1 MDAEDLR
8 EQEESRQIST
18 ADGFAGFGTQD
29 DQIVRHALDDIF
41 KPVQDSMGEILLNR
55 MGWKKGQGIGPR
67 SHRRIDPSNDASE
80 VKEFPPE
87 DSPMLD
93 FSQKQ
98 DTKGLGA
105 DETAILGDR
114 IVASQGT
121 KLRTSKENSDEESNT
136 SSSFFSLSS
145 TKVKRPPKSSGI
157 GVGSLND
164 TGSDDE
170 DPYEMGPKVSY
181 NRVLGG
187 GKKVKKLKNAS
198 TTANPLLKST
208 PKFISK
214 KLPTALSTLR
224 KCHDG
229 KLPLTGFILA
239 DPHDLDNFG
248 SMSLSDEKY
257 RPPEVPEGWQP
268 GGLLEVPDAVGKD
281 HPTTSSQ
288 LASVHQQ
295 QTAQSRANIL
305 KEAPLPSKSIFD
317 FLSPAARDRLAA
329 ASGKTNL
336 PPALNEAPP
345 STVLKSI
352 AASVD
357 EEPRIAYPELDSNTA
372 STALTRLRKDKDK
385 PYADD
390 LSKQGRYKDF
400 LRFSSDPKPI
410 PERIPPLRAPTHKTD
425 EDHLAELHEFATT
438 ANLFRPATGFLASR
452 FTSAASTSASS
463 SANDPSTAL
472 NDLNNDNHADDD
484 ADNLLR
490 KPIEKPKDPAEE
502 AARLGMFGIATR
514 STIGFYPTKLVCK
527 RFGVDM
533 PTG

>member
-8 EQEESRQIST
+8 EREEFRQIST
-18 ADGFAGFGTQD
+18 ADGFAGFGSQD
-29 DQIVRHALDDIF
+29 DQAVRHALDDIF
-41 KPVQDSMGEILLNR
+41 KPVQDSMGEKLLNR

-67 SHRRIDPSNDASE
+67 IHRRIDPSDDTSDM
-80 VKEFPPE
+80 KEFAPK

-93 FSQKQ
+93 FIQKQ
-98 DTKGLGA
+98 DTKGLGV
-105 DETAILGDR
+105 DETSILGDR
-114 IVASQGT
+114 TVASHGPV
-121 KLRTSKENSDEESNT
+121 KHSSKEASDEESNT

-145 TKVKRPPKSSGI
+145 AKVNQPPNSSGI

-170 DPYEMGPKVSY
+170 DPYEMGPRVSY

-187 GKKVKKLKNAS
+187 GKKVKKSKNTS

-214 KLPTALSTLR
+214 KFPTALSTLR

-229 KLPLTGFILA
+229 KLPLTGFTLA

-248 SMSLSDEKY
+248 SMSLSDERY
-257 RPPEVPEGWQP
+257 RPPEVPEDWQP
-268 GGLLEVPDAVGKD
+268 GALLEPSDAINKESQ
-281 HPTTSSQ
+281 TTSTQ

-336 PPALNEAPP
+336 PPALNEAAPGNAP
-345 STVLKSI
+345 KSM

-357 EEPRIAYPELDSNTA
+357 GGPRIAYPELDSITA

-390 LSKQGRYKDF
+390 LPKQGRYKDF
-400 LRFSSDPKPI
+400 LRFSSEPKPI
-410 PERIPPLRAPTHKTD
+410 PERIPPLRAPAHKTD
-425 EDHLAELHEFATT
+425 DDHLAELHEFANT
-438 ANLFRPATGFLASR
+438 ANLFKPATGFLASR
-452 FTSAASTSASS
+452 FTSAASTSTSS
-463 SANDPSTAL
+463 SVNDPNAAL
-472 NDLNNDNHADDD
+472 NDLNNDDD
-484 ADNLLR
+484 AGNDEDNLLR
-490 KPIEKPKDPAEE
+490 RPIEKPKDPAEE